1 MIGNVWKE
9 KLKLALYPHVAVFKI
24 FYQSNKKYK
33 MDQGLTP
40 SEHKIMMLY
49 RNFTNYALGTT
60 VILGEK
66 EFRKLVRSEFP
77 NFLQEVQETPL
88 SILLDEPKDRSFEE
102 ALNVIGRMGMVYY
115 KKMNNNAFER

>member
-1 MIGNVWKE
+1 MF
-9 KLKLALYPHVAVFKI
+9 PF
-24 FYQSNKKYK
+24 FQQYK

-77 NFLQEVQETPL
+77 NFLQVGLVPEFGVYVCKNEKVQTL
-88 SILLDEPKDRSFEE
+88 SIQGDWGGH
-102 ALNVIGRMGMVYY
+102 I
-115 KKMNNNAFER
+115 

>member
-1 MIGNVWKE
+1 
-9 KLKLALYPHVAVFKI
+9 
-24 FYQSNKKYK
+24 